1 MRSLLALSCLACL
14 LAAAGWGRN
23 VTGTHAAATKGL
35 APLTLT
41 VTIDFGRD
49 LGQNFG
55 SLLEVKDAAG
65 RVVAGAGFAGAYNT
79 RFRMD
84 RHTLQFFVR
93 PVDAQDRFTTRRLPR
108 PDDHCGL
115 YLFDFDGKLHAFN
128 DGVDRAYRFWD
139 GAADAWRTAGE
150 PAPAPVS
157 SGDGMMRV
165 GSGILRFMGGR
176 ADYQGRTILEQPAVG
191 RYHHFYYAEGRLFF
205 YHDIAAPATPS
216 TRIYACPW
224 RPGDA
229 APIDVARA
237 EAITLAQP
245 GETTFAFGQLG
256 RQVLTVSNMGG
267 VYVFEEGRWRIL
279 RDPSPGVS
287 YQVYS
292 MLNYYDRLLLGQY
305 PTGEVWAF
313 DGKSLQRR
321 EGWPPRL
328 PGVSAS
334 AREAQT
340 LAIYRGEL
348 FAGIWPWAEVW
359 RYDRDADRWHSLG
372 RLFTHPAITDK
383 TVHPYEAESVQHGL
397 VLNYWGQ
404 RVTSMVPLGDALMLS
419 TSAKGNVRWDAKYDF
434 LTESRR
440 KEYGAGLALTMPG
453 NVAAPVRWKEGPTEL
468 QFVLLRDRMLIR
480 QDGREIA
487 SAALD
492 PSFVRSLRASTVVWA
507 NGVFGP
513 LRGEIIRAGAN
524 GLPGGAPF
532 PGRAPTP

>member
-1 MRSLLALSCLACL
+1 MSCLAYL
-14 LAAAGWGRN
+14 LTMTLWGTHVTETDAAPAAGQ
-23 VTGTHAAATKGL
+23 

-41 VTIDFGRD
+41 VTVDFGRD
-49 LGQNFG
+49 IGQNFG
-55 SLLEVKDAAG
+55 SLFEVKDAAG
-65 RVVAGAGFAGAYNT
+65 RVVAGAGFAGVYNT

-84 RHTLQFFVR
+84 RRTLQFFLR
-93 PVDAQDRFTTRRLPR
+93 PSPAEAPFTIRRLPR

-128 DGVDRAYRFWD
+128 DGVDRAYRVWD
-139 GAADAWRTAGE
+139 SNTHAWRTAGE

-157 SGDGMMRV
+157 SGDGMMRL
-165 GSGILRFMGGR
+165 GSGTLRFRGGR
-176 ADYQGRTILEQPAVG
+176 ADYQGRTILEPPAEG

-205 YHDIAAPATPS
+205 FHDTTAPAVPS
-216 TRIYACPW
+216 TRILACPW

-237 EAITLAQP
+237 DAITLAQP

-267 VYVFEEGRWRIL
+267 VYVFEEGRWRVL

-287 YQVYS
+287 FQVYS
-292 MLNYYDRLLLGQY
+292 MLNYYDRLLLGHY
-305 PTGEVWAF
+305 PTGEVWEF

-328 PGVSAS
+328 PGVSPS

-348 FAGIWPWAEVW
+348 FAGVWPWAEVW
-359 RYDRDADRWHSLG
+359 RYDRDADHWHSMG

-383 TVHPYEAESVQHGL
+383 TVHPYEAESLQHGL

-419 TSAKGNVRWDAKYDF
+419 TSAKGNVRWEPKYDF
-434 LTESRR
+434 LSESERQ
-440 KEYGAGLALTMPG
+440 EYGAVLTLAMPG
-453 NVAAPVRWKEGPTEL
+453 NLAAPVRWKEGPTEL
-468 QFVLLRDRMLIR
+468 QFALLPDRMAIR
-480 QDGREIA
+480 QDGREIG

-492 PSFVRSLRASTVVWA
+492 AALVRALHASSVTWGK
-507 NGVFGP
+507 GVFGP
-513 LRGEIIRAGAN
+513 LRGEIKRAGAS

-532 PGRAPTP
+532 PDRAPRP